1 MRHVVL
7 KSCHGRLRRE
17 SHFARQTATAHLQH
31 AVIAQGVTVIGILIT
46 DSYLEDTLGHHL
58 LDAVRKQVFVTLLTD
73 MSTQT
78 MDEFLTLINTLE

>member
-17 SHFARQTATAHLQH
+17 CHFARQTATAHLQH

-46 DSYLEDTLGHHL
+46 GCYLEDTLGHHL
-58 LDAVRKQVFVTLLTD
+58 LDAVHKQAFVTPLTD
-73 MSTQT
+73 MGTQT
-78 MDEFLTLINTLE
+78 MDEFLMLINSLE

>member
-17 SHFARQTATAHLQH
+17 CQSARQTATAHLQH
-31 AVIAQGVTVIGILIT
+31 AVVTQGVTVIGILIT
-46 DSYLEDTLGHHL
+46 GSYLEDTLGHHL
-58 LDAVRKQVFVTLLTD
+58 LNDVHKQVLVTPLTD

-78 MDEFLTLINTLE
+78 VDEILMLINTLE